1 MDRDFEITTGPDGL
15 PTQTFNGKTY
25 KLWPNKRY
33 FTRRQSITMHTE
45 VWETF
50 NGKKPKGFHIHHK
63 DNNPWNN
70 KIENLELV
78 EAKRHLSEH
87 IKKRINEDKEWF
99 SEFHKKGIEAAKQW
113 HSSPE
118 GKEWHSELGKL
129 SWKGREYKILI
140 CQQCGKEYETR
151 HNGISKFCHNNCKAK
166 ALRAS
171 R

>member
-25 KLWPNKRY
+25 
-33 FTRRQSITMHTE
+33 
-45 VWETF
+45 
-50 NGKKPKGFHIHHK
+50 
-63 DNNPWNN
+63 
-70 KIENLELV
+70 
-78 EAKRHLSEH
+78 
-87 IKKRINEDKEWF
+87 KKRINEDKEWF

-166 ALRAS
+166 ALRA
-171 R
+171 RRKMGREGL